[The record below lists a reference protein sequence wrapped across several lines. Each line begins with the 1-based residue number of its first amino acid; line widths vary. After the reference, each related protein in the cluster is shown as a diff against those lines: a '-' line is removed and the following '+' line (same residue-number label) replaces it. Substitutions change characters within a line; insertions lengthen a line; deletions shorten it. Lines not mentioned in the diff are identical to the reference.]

1 MSKLDSEKL
10 FSRIIKRWTNPNLES
25 FERDFADDVEVLFN
39 QYRLTL
45 QELKERME
53 AFHEMYDAVDLVIK
67 DVIYDEDKFAVRC
80 YAKIRDKKTS
90 IEEEDDFFIF
100 YQVKNNLVIKYAEI
114 TKFDF
119 NFKTPKTI

>member
-114 TKFDF
+114 IKFDF